1 MLCSHYCFELKLHCS
16 CSCFLT
22 NLAAILLVNNDKVN
36 IWRIE
41 IFRST
46 LVWKYVLRTQ
56 MRLYEIAGEGI
67 VGPEFTKALET
78 LAKLRE
84 HDRCFCKTELDFVGF
99 RIFINFNDLFWIV

>member
-1 MLCSHYCFELKLHCS
+1 
-16 CSCFLT
+16 
-22 NLAAILLVNNDKVN
+22 
-36 IWRIE
+36 
-41 IFRST
+41 
-46 LVWKYVLRTQ
+46 